1 MFKRYRPFFKA
12 GSMDMMAFKFN
23 IFSWLIVSALQVTC
37 LVFLWIAVYKNSTNG
52 MDSIIN
58 GFSFKDMITY
68 LVMINIFTFV
78 SFDGSTSWNI
88 NQEIK
93 DGTIAMAFV
102 KPISYRT
109 RFIFTNLGVVSTMIL
124 MFGIPSFTIAYIVF
138 YFMGYIEIVSIWSFL
153 LYLVLFLISQ
163 LIATMLNDVLN
174 YIFGILCFYT
184 TAGFGLNTIRQVI
197 VNFLSGTLIPLSFFP
212 GIFERIV
219 SLMPFAGMA
228 QNPVLIMLMKVS
240 YLDAL
245 KLIGLSFIWLLILE
259 LLAWLLFNHASK
271 KVTVQGG

>member
-23 IFSWLIVSALQVTC
+23 IFSWLVVSALEVAC
-37 LVFLWIAVYKNSTNG
+37 LVFLWIAVYNNSTNG

-58 GFSFKDMITY
+58 GFTFKDMITY

-78 SFDGSTSWNI
+78 SFDGNTSWTI

-102 KPISYRT
+102 KPISYRK

-138 YFMGYIEIVSIWSFL
+138 YFIGYIEIISVWSFL
-153 LYLVLFLISQ
+153 LYLFLFLIAQ
-163 LIATMLNDVLN
+163 LIATMLNDVIN

-212 GIFERIV
+212 GVFEKIV

-245 KLIGLSFIWLLILE
+245 KLIGIGFIWLLILE
-259 LLAWLLFNHASK
+259 LFGWLLFNHASK
-271 KVTVQGG
+271 KITVQGG

>member
-1 MFKRYRPFFKA
+1 MK
-12 GSMDMMAFKFN
+12 KF
-23 IFSWLIVSALQVTC
+23 
-37 LVFLWIAVYKNSTNG
+37 
-52 MDSIIN
+52 
-58 GFSFKDMITY
+58 
-68 LVMINIFTFV
+68 
-78 SFDGSTSWNI
+78 
-88 NQEIK
+88 
-93 DGTIAMAFV
+93 
-102 KPISYRT
+102 
-109 RFIFTNLGVVSTMIL
+109 
-124 MFGIPSFTIAYIVF
+124 
-138 YFMGYIEIVSIWSFL
+138 
-153 LYLVLFLISQ
+153 LVLFLISQ

>member
-1 MFKRYRPFFKA
+1 MFKRYKPFFKA
-12 GSMDMMAFKFN
+12 GSMDKMAFKFN
-23 IFSWLIVSALQVTC
+23 IFSWLIVSALQVAC
-37 LVFLWIAVYKNSTNG
+37 LVFLWIAVYNNSTNG

-58 GFSFKDMITY
+58 GFTFKDMITY

-78 SFDGSTSWNI
+78 SFDGNTSWTI

-102 KPISYRT
+102 KPISYRK

-138 YFMGYIEIVSIWSFL
+138 YFMGYIEIISVWSFL
-153 LYLVLFLISQ
+153 LYLFLFLIAQ
-163 LIATMLNDVLN
+163 LIATMLNDVIN
-174 YIFGILCFYT
+174 YIFGFLCFYT

-240 YLDAL
+240 YLDAF
-245 KLIGLSFIWLLILE
+245 KLIGIGFIWLLILE
-259 LLAWLLFNHASK
+259 LFGWLLFNHASK
-271 KVTVQGG
+271 KITVQGG

>member
-1 MFKRYRPFFKA
+1 MFKRYKPFFKA

-23 IFSWLIVSALQVTC
+23 IFSWLIVSALQVAC
-37 LVFLWIAVYKNSTNG
+37 LVFLWIAVYNNSTNG

-58 GFSFKDMITY
+58 GFTFKDMITY

-78 SFDGSTSWNI
+78 SFDGNTSWAI

-102 KPISYRT
+102 KPISYRK

-138 YFMGYIEIVSIWSFL
+138 YFMGYIEIISVWSFL
-153 LYLVLFLISQ
+153 LYLFLFLIAQ
-163 LIATMLNDVLN
+163 LIATMLNDVIN

-240 YLDAL
+240 YLDAF
-245 KLIGLSFIWLLILE
+245 KLIGIGFIWLLILE
-259 LLAWLLFNHASK
+259 LFGWLLFNHASK
-271 KVTVQGG
+271 KITVQGG